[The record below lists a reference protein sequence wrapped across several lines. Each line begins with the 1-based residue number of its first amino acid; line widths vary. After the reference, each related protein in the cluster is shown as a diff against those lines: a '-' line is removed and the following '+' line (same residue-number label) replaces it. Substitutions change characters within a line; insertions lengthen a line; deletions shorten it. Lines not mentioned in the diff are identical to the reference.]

1 MANTNDKI
9 LKVIK
14 ELEESNQIRND
25 QNDTEKADIVAVE
38 VYGERMKDLGA
49 ALRQSVLAGIR
60 KYYRKQK
67 IEFREPTKKEL
78 REKAAADREDAIKY
92 LFEKHFVDNTWL
104 VSEIAEHAHKFHE
117 IGKDESDAKSIISKW
132 LKDRKVHI
140 SNGGRIE
147 DETVDF
153 YNKLGIDY
161 TASVEVSAKMMTDD
175 PESTDLLGGSISPE
189 VRFLIDGLKKRNQK
203 LEAQCDQ
210 LRDRAASDYLYYDAL
225 NQSIRSCKVSK
236 LMKTRWYEPP
246 KPSHSKKHDAIAV
259 AHVSDWHIGGVDHEP
274 GINDFNLAIA
284 EERVKLY
291 TDKVIRWA
299 ECHRNAYNINEIA
312 VIVTGD
318 LINGEIHEE
327 NIRTN
332 ELNIPDQI
340 FHASNLLS
348 KMLETFSSA
357 FSKVVVHFIVPDN
370 HSRITKKVE
379 MGDYDNYHN
388 NSVGIQTRT
397 MVSSLPNVQFN
408 LYNKANEV
416 VVSVGERNYLIMHGN
431 SVRGGSLG
439 IPYYSI
445 QRKVG
450 AEAKIRINLPPEF
463 KADKIVMGHYHTPMM
478 DNYVEM
484 TGSLC
489 GTTAFDFQSG
499 RHCNACQSAWLVIGR
514 HESDYNVIWLSGE
527 LANWKK

>member
-1 MANTNDKI
+1 MNDI
-9 LKVIK
+9 VIDAI
-14 ELEESNQIRND
+14 ERLEKSHALRED
-25 QNDTEKADIVAVE
+25 QNMTAKADIVAND
-38 VYGERMKDLGA
+38 VYGDGMKDLSP
-49 ALRQSVLAGIR
+49 ALRQRVLTGLR
-60 KYYRKQK
+60 KYYHRTK
-67 IEFREPTKKEL
+67 IEVKKPTKKEI
-78 REKAAADREDAIKY
+78 RAKEIADREDVIKET
-92 LFEKHFVDNTWL
+92 FAKHSIDYTWKTP
-104 VSEIAEHAHKFHE
+104 EIAEHLHKFSE
-117 IGKDESDAKSIISKW
+117 IGKDVSEAKSIVTKW
-132 LKDRKVHI
+132 LKDRRVSVTPDGTI
-140 SNGGRIE
+140 DDAPE
-147 DETVDF
+147 AF
-153 YNKLGIDY
+153 YRKIDVPYAVSIDDVARLG
-161 TASVEVSAKMMTDD
+161 SDD
-175 PESTDLLGGSISPE
+175 PDSSDLMGRSISPE

-203 LEAQCDQ
+203 LESQVDQ
-210 LRDRAASDYLYYDAL
+210 LRERAAADYLYYDAL
-225 NQSIRSCKVSK
+225 NQSIRNNKTSR
-236 LMKTRWYEPP
+236 LLKTRWYEPP
-246 KPSHSKKHDAIAV
+246 KASHDKKHDAIAV

-299 ECHRNAYNINEIA
+299 ECHRSAYNINEIA
-312 VIVTGD
+312 VLVTGD

-332 ELNIPDQI
+332 EFNIPDQI
-340 FHASNLLS
+340 FHAANLLS
-348 KMLETFSSA
+348 KMLEAFSSA
-357 FSKVVVHFIVPDN
+357 FSKVTVHFIVPDN

-388 NSVGIQTRT
+388 NSVGIQART
-397 MVSSLPNVQFN
+397 MVSSIPNIQFN

-431 SVRGGSLG
+431 SVRGGALG

-450 AEAKIRINLPPEF
+450 AEAKIRINLPQEYQ
-463 KADKIVMGHYHTPMM
+463 ADKIVMGHYHTPMM

-489 GTTAFDFQSG
+489 GTTAYDFQSG

-527 LANWKK
+527 LACRG